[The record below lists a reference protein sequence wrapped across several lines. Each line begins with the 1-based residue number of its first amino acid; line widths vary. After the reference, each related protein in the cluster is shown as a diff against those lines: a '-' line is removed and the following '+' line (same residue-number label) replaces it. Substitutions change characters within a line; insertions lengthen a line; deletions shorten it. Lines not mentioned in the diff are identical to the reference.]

1 MADRWRKGLIGGI
14 YKQIPF
20 TAVLPLRATT
30 ADLIKIM
37 TAGTVTSATVG
48 LECAGRKVVLLAG
61 AAVTLTSGATLS
73 LAGNFT
79 MLAGDTITLVSDG
92 VTWHEVTRSAG
103 AAAGS
108 VATVA
113 AAAAFPALATEA
125 TTFIVTGATAITSIT
140 TSASI
145 AGRVITLIF
154 QSNPVVTAGSNLK
167 LAAGANF
174 SSSADDT
181 MQLVT
186 DGTNWYEVG
195 RSANA

>member
-1 MADRWRKGLIGGI
+1 MADRWKRGLIGGI

-30 ADLIKIM
+30 ANVIEIM

-48 LECAGRKVVLLAG
+48 EECAGRTVVLLAN
-61 AAVTLTSGATLS
+61 AAITLTSGATLS

-92 VTWHEVTRSAG
+92 VTWHEVSRSAG
-103 AAAGS
+103 AAANTI
-108 VATVA
+108 ATVA
-113 AAAAFPALATEA
+113 AAAAFPALANEA
-125 TTFIVTGATAITSIT
+125 TTFIVTGATEITSIT

-145 AGRVITLIF
+145 AGRVITLKF
-154 QSNPVVTAGSNLK
+154 SSNPNVKAGNNLK
-167 LAAGANF
+167 LAGGADF
-174 SSSADDT
+174 ASSADDCL
-181 MQLVT
+181 QLVT
-186 DGTNWYEVG
+186 DGTNWYEIS